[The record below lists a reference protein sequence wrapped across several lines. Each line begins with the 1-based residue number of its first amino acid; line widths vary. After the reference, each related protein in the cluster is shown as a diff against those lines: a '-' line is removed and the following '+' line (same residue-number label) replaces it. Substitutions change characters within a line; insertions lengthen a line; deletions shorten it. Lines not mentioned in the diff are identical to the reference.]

1 MSSLLK
7 RFGTRRQTAVFG
19 GIAVLLVIA
28 ALVLPLLGLLFWRNA
43 SSSHQQIERAERA
56 LESALLGA
64 VNAESGLRGYVIT
77 GDRAFFA
84 PHDEGLRAF
93 AQSVGE
99 AHAEVRDFPE
109 ITAELAAVSSAMQ
122 VWITTAAQP
131 QIALVDSG
139 QLDEAQ
145 ALAAE
150 GVGKRAFDTFRAT
163 TNAAL
168 ISITAER
175 NSQGS
180 ALDRATALMLL
191 LGGVGLLCAFGV
203 VGGGALAAL
212 AHRREVERHEATELQ
227 LQEAR
232 TVSKQRGDILA
243 AASHDL
249 RNPLGAIVLA
259 ADVLQQSASDAG
271 DEGLSFLADQVAAA
285 AQRTAMLVSDLLDF
299 TRVEAG
305 RLVIERRRLD
315 PVDVVNE
322 AIADMRLWR
331 PSQVV
336 EVEANLDR
344 RANLEG
350 DPKRL
355 RAAVRNL
362 LENACQ
368 YAQAPYRIRVLDN
381 DEVVEIHVEDAGP
394 GIPQGER
401 EGIFDQFH
409 RGTTSAGREGTGI
422 GLYMCR
428 GIVEL
433 HGGKLDIAD
442 SPLGGSDFICRMP
455 AAAMA

>member
-1 MSSLLK
+1 MSHLFQ
-7 RFGTRRQTAVFG
+7 RFGGRRRTALFG
-19 GIAVLLVIA
+19 AAAVLLVLA
-28 ALVLPLLGLLFWRNA
+28 ALILPLLGLAVWRNA
-43 SSSHQQIERAERA
+43 SSEHQRMERAERA
-56 LESALLGA
+56 LESAMLGA

-84 PHDEGLRAF
+84 PHDEGLRSF

-109 ITAELAAVSSAMQ
+109 LTAELEAVSAAMQ
-122 VWITTAAQP
+122 AWITTAAQP
-131 QIALVDSG
+131 QTALVDEG
-139 QLDEAQ
+139 RLDEAQ
-145 ALAAE
+145 SMAAE

-168 ISITAER
+168 VSITGER
-175 NSQGS
+175 NSSGS
-180 ALDRATALMLL
+180 ALDVATLLMLV
-191 LGGVGLLCAFGV
+191 LGGVGLACAFGV
-203 VGGGALAAL
+203 VVGGAWAAL
-212 AHRREVERHEATELQ
+212 AHRREVERHEETELR

-232 TVSKQRGDILA
+232 LVSRQRGDILA

-259 ADVLQQSASDAG
+259 ADVLKESASHTG
-271 DEGLSFLADQVAAA
+271 DEDVSFLADQVAAA

-336 EVEANLDR
+336 EVEANLER
-344 RANLEG
+344 RARLEG

-355 RAAVRNL
+355 RAAIRNL

-368 YAQAPYRIRVLDN
+368 YAQAPYRIRVLHN
-381 DEVVEIHVEDAGP
+381 DEIVEIHVEDAGP
-394 GIPQGER
+394 GIPQDER
-401 EGIFDQFH
+401 EGIFEQFH
-409 RGTTSAGREGTGI
+409 RGTTSVGREGTGI

-433 HGGKLDIAD
+433 HGGKLDVAN
-442 SPLGGSDFICRMP
+442 SPLGGSDFVCRMP
-455 AAAMA
+455 AMAMA

>member
-1 MSSLLK
+1 MSHSL
-7 RFGTRRQTAVFG
+7 FDGRRRTAVFG
-19 GIAVLLVIA
+19 GVAIMLVVA
-28 ALVLPLLGLLFWRNA
+28 GLVLPLLGLAIWRNA
-43 SSSHQQIERAERA
+43 SSEHQRIERAERA
-56 LESALLGA
+56 LESAMLGA

-84 PHDEGLRAF
+84 PHGEGLRAF
-93 AQSVGE
+93 AQSIGE
-99 AHAEVRDFPE
+99 AHTDVRDFPE
-109 ITAELAAVSSAMQ
+109 LTAELEAVSSAMHE
-122 VWITTAAQP
+122 WITTAAQP
-131 QIALVDSG
+131 QIALVDAG
-139 QLDEAQ
+139 QREEAQ

-150 GVGKRAFDTFRAT
+150 GVGKRAFDRFRAT

-168 ISITAER
+168 VSVTAER
-175 NSQGS
+175 NNLES
-180 ALDRATALMLL
+180 ALDRATALMLV
-191 LGGVGLLCAFGV
+191 LGGIGLMCAFGV
-203 VGGGALAAL
+203 VAGGALAAL
-212 AHRREVERHEATELQ
+212 AHRREVERHEETGLR

-232 TVSKQRGDILA
+232 TVSRQRGDILA

-259 ADVLQQSASDAG
+259 ADVLQQSARDSG
-271 DEGLSFLADQVAAA
+271 DEDVSFLADQVASA

-315 PVDVVNE
+315 PVEVVNE

-336 EVEANLDR
+336 EVEANLER
-344 RANLEG
+344 RPNLEG

-355 RAAVRNL
+355 RAAIRNL

-368 YAQAPYRIRVLDN
+368 YGQAPYRIRVLDN
-381 DEVVEIHVEDAGP
+381 DDIVEIHVEDAGP
-394 GIPQGER
+394 GIPHGER
-401 EGIFDQFH
+401 EGIFEQFQ
-409 RGTTSAGREGTGI
+409 RGTTSTGREGTGI

-433 HGGKLDIAD
+433 HGGKLDVGD
-442 SPLGGSDFICRMP
+442 SPLGGSDFVCRMP
-455 AAAMA
+455 AATMA

>member
-1 MSSLLK
+1 MANLMG
-7 RFGTRRQTAVFG
+7 RFDGRRRTTIFG
-19 GIAVLLVIA
+19 AIAVLLVLA
-28 ALVLPLLGLLFWRNA
+28 ALALPLLGLATWRSA
-43 SSSHQQIERAERA
+43 SSEHQRIERAERA
-56 LESALLGA
+56 LESAMLGA

-77 GDRAFFA
+77 GDRAFLA
-84 PHDEGLRAF
+84 PHDGGLRAF

-99 AHAEVRDFPE
+99 AHAEVRDFPG
-109 ITAELAAVSSAMQ
+109 ITAELEAVSAAMQ
-122 VWITTAAQP
+122 AWITTAAQP
-131 QIALVDSG
+131 QIALVDQG
-139 QLDEAQ
+139 QLAAAQ

-150 GVGKRAFDTFRAT
+150 GVGMRAFDAFRAT
-163 TNAAL
+163 TNGAL
-168 ISITAER
+168 VAVAVER
-175 NSQGS
+175 NSS
-180 ALDRATALMLL
+180 DNALDRATALMLA
-191 LGGVGLLCAFGV
+191 LGAVGLLCAFGV
-203 VGGGALAAL
+203 VVGGALAAL
-212 AHRREVERHEATELQ
+212 AHRREVERHEDTEMQ

-232 TVSKQRGDILA
+232 NVSKQRGDILA

-259 ADVLQQSASDAG
+259 ADVLKESASDTG
-271 DEGLSFLADQVAAA
+271 DENLSSLADQVAAA

-305 RLVIERRRLD
+305 RLTIERRRLD
-315 PVDVVNE
+315 PVDVVKE

-336 EVEANLDR
+336 EVEANIER

-355 RAAVRNL
+355 RAAIRNL
-362 LENACQ
+362 LENACE

-381 DEVVEIHVEDAGP
+381 DDIVEIHVEDAGP
-394 GIPQGER
+394 GIPSDER
-401 EGIFDQFH
+401 AGIFEQFH

-433 HGGKLDIAD
+433 HGGKLEIND
-442 SPLGGSDFICRMP
+442 SPLGGSDFVCRMP